1 MSIYDQLTGAAQNYQ
16 DFRKRGGFTP
26 QLYGILENIGDAASQ
41 FLSPRGRQAAMNM
54 VEVGDMLNP
63 VGDTLDAMQM
73 AGEGDYVGAM
83 VNVAG
88 VAIPA
93 GIVKLYG
100 PQTALA
106 AAKAIQETLTGTG
119 DSMAQVGADV
129 YEKFIERMNQPGP
142 GPEVV
147 GSNLGNIAEMRRQ
160 RNIERFG
167 YDPADT
173 AAPVENSAIS
183 EYLSVVNPGGK
194 QIPDEARPNLRRGDM
209 YGMLPRGSEVIGEKG
224 DISFHRGSDGNF
236 YATAY
241 NPDVGEQDV
250 VGYIQGTGEG
260 TELAVI
266 EEMQGQGIGGEL
278 QYLFRSENPNAPT
291 GGLTEGGQRLLE
303 KTYNRMQDDGIL
315 PSIEQSQLGDN
326 GGPSMLNVSGDVS
339 TVNMPE
345 GSLPQYTGA
354 APNRTEPYQRYR
366 PKNTTDRM
374 QRLEASVADPD
385 NPINQVFDN
394 YIEKGKDLAGPDWYN
409 TEELRDWFVS
419 TLGEKE
425 GDAQWREYM
434 ELIGTTSTGAKV
446 PQNIRMASFY
456 RALSPKDRAAVAQ
469 IVKDE
474 GITPKAA
481 AARLG
486 VTPENTP
493 DNYAYG
499 HLKQRNQ
506 AGNVVNRE
514 AGTWDRAVPEDL
526 TGAALS
532 KYLQANPKVKGFGND
547 LLGDDTNIA
556 ADMHFMRMLAM
567 ADGGGDFLNAQA
579 KLSGENA
586 EIAAQ
591 VIGPKR
597 IKKYTNTRKVNGKPV
612 SEINLFKAWQDGHI
626 KDTSAFQ
633 QMPTAWADTPKA
645 NEYAAYE
652 DMANRVAETYG
663 MTPAQFQASLW
674 MGAGDM
680 TGLADESQGTFMN
693 LFRRSLDKR
702 AEERGLS
709 REEMLLDFLYNKS
722 PLAVGG
728 AGVLGGL
735 QMQNQQDDRGI

>member
-26 QLYGILENIGDAASQ
+26 QLYGILENIGDTASQ

-54 VEVGDMLNP
+54 VEVGDMVNP
-63 VGDTLDAMQM
+63 V
-73 AGEGDYVGAM
+73 AGQYRAGQDFAQGDYVGAM
-83 VNVAG
+83 TEVAG
-88 VAIPA
+88 VLMPAAIVA
-93 GIVKLYG
+93 KYG

-106 AAKAIQETLTGTG
+106 AGKAIQETLTGTG
-119 DSMAQVGADV
+119 DSLGQVGADV
-129 YEKFIERMNQPGP
+129 YEAFIQRMNQPGEMP
-142 GPEVV
+142 AV
-147 GSNLGNIAEMRRQ
+147 GSNLGN
-160 RNIERFG
+160 FG
-167 YDPADT
+167 
-173 AAPVENSAIS
+173 
-183 EYLSVVNPGGK
+183 
-194 QIPDEARPNLRRGDM
+194 Q
-209 YGMLPRGSEVIGEKG
+209 
-224 DISFHRGSDGNF
+224 
-236 YATAY
+236 
-241 NPDVGEQDV
+241 
-250 VGYIQGTGEG
+250 
-260 TELAVI
+260 
-266 EEMQGQGIGGEL
+266 
-278 QYLFRSENPNAPT
+278 
-291 GGLTEGGQRLLE
+291 
-303 KTYNRMQDDGIL
+303 
-315 PSIEQSQLGDN
+315 N

-434 ELIGTTSTGAKV
+434 ELIGTTSTGATV

-514 AGTWDRAVPEDL
+514 AGTWDRDVPEDL

-702 AEERGLS
+702 ADERGLS

>member
-1 MSIYDQLTGAAQNYQ
+1 MSIYDQLTGFVN
-16 DFRKRGGFTP
+16 RGP
-26 QLYGILENIGDAASQ
+26 QRTQALYGILENIGDTASQ

-54 VEVGDMLNP
+54 VEVGDMVNP
-63 VGDTLDAMQM
+63 V
-73 AGEGDYVGAM
+73 AGQYRAGQDFAQGDYVGAM
-83 VNVAG
+83 TEVAG
-88 VAIPA
+88 VLMPAAIVA
-93 GIVKLYG
+93 KYG

-106 AAKAIQETLTGTG
+106 AGKAIQETLTGTG
-119 DSMAQVGADV
+119 DSLGQVGSDV
-129 YEKFIERMNQPGP
+129 YEAFIQRMNQPGEMP
-142 GPEVV
+142 AV
-147 GSNLGNIAEMRRQ
+147 GSNLGN
-160 RNIERFG
+160 FG
-167 YDPADT
+167 
-173 AAPVENSAIS
+173 
-183 EYLSVVNPGGK
+183 
-194 QIPDEARPNLRRGDM
+194 Q
-209 YGMLPRGSEVIGEKG
+209 
-224 DISFHRGSDGNF
+224 
-236 YATAY
+236 
-241 NPDVGEQDV
+241 
-250 VGYIQGTGEG
+250 
-260 TELAVI
+260 
-266 EEMQGQGIGGEL
+266 
-278 QYLFRSENPNAPT
+278 
-291 GGLTEGGQRLLE
+291 
-303 KTYNRMQDDGIL
+303 
-315 PSIEQSQLGDN
+315 N

-702 AEERGLS
+702 AEERELS

>member
-1 MSIYDQLTGAAQNYQ
+1 
-16 DFRKRGGFTP
+16 
-26 QLYGILENIGDAASQ
+26 
-41 FLSPRGRQAAMNM
+41 
-54 VEVGDMLNP
+54 
-63 VGDTLDAMQM
+63 
-73 AGEGDYVGAM
+73 
-83 VNVAG
+83 
-88 VAIPA
+88 
-93 GIVKLYG
+93 
-100 PQTALA
+100 
-106 AAKAIQETLTGTG
+106 
-119 DSMAQVGADV
+119 
-129 YEKFIERMNQPGP
+129 
-142 GPEVV
+142 
-147 GSNLGNIAEMRRQ
+147 
-160 RNIERFG
+160 
-167 YDPADT
+167 
-173 AAPVENSAIS
+173 
-183 EYLSVVNPGGK
+183 
-194 QIPDEARPNLRRGDM
+194 
-209 YGMLPRGSEVIGEKG
+209 
-224 DISFHRGSDGNF
+224 
-236 YATAY
+236 
-241 NPDVGEQDV
+241 
-250 VGYIQGTGEG
+250 
-260 TELAVI
+260 
-266 EEMQGQGIGGEL
+266 
-278 QYLFRSENPNAPT
+278 
-291 GGLTEGGQRLLE
+291 
-303 KTYNRMQDDGIL
+303 
-315 PSIEQSQLGDN
+315 
-326 GGPSMLNVSGDVS
+326 MLNVSGDVS

-486 VTPENTP
+486 VTPKNTP

-514 AGTWDRAVPEDL
+514 AGTWDRAVPEGL

-633 QMPTAWADTPKA
+633 KMPTAWADTPKA

-728 AGVLGGL
+728 MGVLGGL

>member
-26 QLYGILENIGDAASQ
+26 QLYGIIENIGDAASQ
-41 FLSPRGRQAAMNM
+41 FLSPRGRQAAMNL
-54 VEVGDMLNP
+54 VEVGDMINP
-63 VGDTLDAMQM
+63 V
-73 AGEGDYVGAM
+73 AGQYRAGQDFAQGDYVGAM
-83 VNVAG
+83 TEVAG
-88 VAIPA
+88 VLMPAAIVA
-93 GIVKLYG
+93 KYG

-106 AAKAIQETLTGTG
+106 AGKAIQETLTGTG
-119 DSMAQVGADV
+119 DSLGQVGSDV
-129 YEKFIERMNQPGP
+129 YEAFIQRMNQPGEMP
-142 GPEVV
+142 AV
-147 GSNLGNIAEMRRQ
+147 GSNLGN
-160 RNIERFG
+160 FG
-167 YDPADT
+167 
-173 AAPVENSAIS
+173 
-183 EYLSVVNPGGK
+183 
-194 QIPDEARPNLRRGDM
+194 Q
-209 YGMLPRGSEVIGEKG
+209 
-224 DISFHRGSDGNF
+224 
-236 YATAY
+236 
-241 NPDVGEQDV
+241 
-250 VGYIQGTGEG
+250 
-260 TELAVI
+260 
-266 EEMQGQGIGGEL
+266 
-278 QYLFRSENPNAPT
+278 
-291 GGLTEGGQRLLE
+291 
-303 KTYNRMQDDGIL
+303 
-315 PSIEQSQLGDN
+315 N

-374 QRLEASVADPD
+374 QRLEAAVADPD

-486 VTPENTP
+486 VTPKNTP

-514 AGTWDRAVPEDL
+514 AGTWDRAVPEGL

-702 AEERGLS
+702 ADERGLS

-728 AGVLGGL
+728 MGVLGGL